1 MIGLVGLV
9 QHSSLPHLPLNASE
23 VLLSLHQP
31 NNIELWDPQDHM
43 TAFWDISGQV
53 GQALFTQVKIIKI
66 RSYTYS

>member
-9 QHSSLPHLPLNASE
+9 QHCSLPHLPLNASE

-31 NNIELWDPQDHM
+31 HNIELWDPQDHM

-53 GQALFTQVKIIKI
+53 H
-66 RSYTYS
+66 YTKLKAVCDMKG